1 MAIRWLKRDEARCG
15 RNLEVR
21 ALIARYFK
29 ADLRRIT
36 DTAHFV
42 DDLGADWLDH
52 LELLILI
59 EEYFPGLQ
67 IAEQDAG
74 QLQTVGDLVH
84 YIRYWNERSTATT
97 RAPDALTT
105 GASQA

>member
-1 MAIRWLKRDEARCG
+1 MAIRRLKRDEARCG

-21 ALIARYFK
+21 ALIARYLK
-29 ADLRRIT
+29 VDLRRMT

-59 EEYFPGLQ
+59 EECFPGMQ
-67 IAEQDAG
+67 ITEQAAE
-74 QLQTVGDLVH
+74 QLQTVGDLIH
-84 YIRYWNERSTATT
+84 YITYWDQRSTATT
-97 RAPDALTT
+97 RAPGALTR
-105 GASQA
+105 GSQA